1 MSSGSGGT
9 KRIDPLPVAD
19 FGEPQEEALRGFLGE
34 EGLRHFVSDRPDAP
48 RMPNVLGTL
57 LRHPALAGPWLTYN
71 DVLLRKGALD
81 PRLRELAI
89 LRVAWETA
97 SEYEWLQHVR
107 LAGGLGIGEAEIEA
121 LAGRGTWDWPP
132 VDALVLEATGELLDS
147 YVIGDETWRRL
158 REHFD
163 ETQMM
168 ELVFVVGSYTC
179 LAMAFKSFGVALDPD
194 LVDLRAP
201 RPLQRLAD

>member
-1 MSSGSGGT
+1 MSSRSGGT

-19 FGEPQEEALRGFLGE
+19 FGESHRDALRGFLGE
-34 EGLRHFVSDRPDAP
+34 EGLRHFVSGAPDAP

-57 LRHPALAGPWLTYN
+57 LRHPALAGPWLIYN
-71 DVLLRKGALD
+71 DVLLRQGTLD

-89 LRVAWETA
+89 LRVAWVTA

-107 LAGGLGIGEAEIEA
+107 LARGLGIGEQEIEA
-121 LAGRGTWDWPP
+121 IADRGTWDWPP
-132 VDALVLEATGELLDS
+132 LDALVLEATGELLDA
-147 YVIGDETWRRL
+147 YVIGDATWQRL

-168 ELVFVVGSYTC
+168 ELVFAVGSYTC

-194 LVDLRAP
+194 LVDLQAP
-201 RPLQRLAD
+201 RPIDRRAK